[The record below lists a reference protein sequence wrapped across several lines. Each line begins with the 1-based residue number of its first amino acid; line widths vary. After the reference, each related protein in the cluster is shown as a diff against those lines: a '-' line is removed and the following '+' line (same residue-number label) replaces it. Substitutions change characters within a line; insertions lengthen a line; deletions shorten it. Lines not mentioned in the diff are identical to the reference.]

1 MSKFGAKAKR
11 RDTFMWIAAV
21 ALLIVTAAAVVLVV
35 YTQVSRDPPLDKTT
49 MCPAAGA
56 LGHIVLLVDKTDP
69 LNFTQRQA
77 FSVAMKELVETK
89 VPEGH
94 LLSIF
99 VLGEKFEHSAAPLI
113 ELCNPGS
120 DAGKSELSA
129 NLKRLRKQYED
140 RFVRPLEDAAK
151 ALVAE
156 EPAKASPIFEMLQ
169 LVGINGFRKHAVK
182 GPRRLII
189 VSDML
194 HNTPHYSMYASP
206 AEFELFESTDYAAR
220 TRAELRDV
228 SVELYY
234 LMTTPRLQTRRN
246 QLFWE
251 RYFKRA
257 GASLSEVRR
266 LEEG

>member
-1 MSKFGAKAKR
+1 MSRYGAKAKR
-11 RDTFMWIAAV
+11 RDAFMWVGGV
-21 ALLIVTAAAVVLVV
+21 ALLVVTAAAVALIV

-49 MCPAAGA
+49 MCPASGP
-56 LGHIVLLVDKTDP
+56 LGHVVLLVDKTDP

-77 FSVAMKELVETK
+77 FTVAMKELVETK

-99 VLGEKFEHSAAPLI
+99 VLGEKFEQSAVPLI

-120 DAGKSELSA
+120 DVGKSELSA
-129 NLKRLRKQYED
+129 NLKRFRKQYEE

-156 EPAKASPIFEMLQ
+156 EPAKVSPIFEMLQ

-182 GPRRLII
+182 GPKRLVL

-194 HNTPHYSMYASP
+194 HNTPQFSMYTGP
-206 AEFELFESTDYAAR
+206 AEFELFESTDYAER
-220 TRAELRDV
+220 TQAELRDV
-228 SVELYY
+228 SVELHY

-246 QLFWE
+246 QVFWE

-257 GASLSEVRR
+257 GARLSEVRR
-266 LEEG
+266 VEG

>member
-1 MSKFGAKAKR
+1 MSMQGAKAKR
-11 RDTFMWIAAV
+11 RNAFMWVAAV
-21 ALLIVTAAAVVLVV
+21 ALLAVTAVIVAWVV
-35 YTQVSRDPPLDKTT
+35 YTQVSRVPPLDNTT
-49 MCPAAGA
+49 MCPAAGP

-99 VLGEKFEHSAAPLI
+99 VLGEKFEQSAVPLI

-120 DAGKSELSA
+120 DLGKSELNA
-129 NLKRLRKQYED
+129 NLKRLRKQYEE
-140 RFVRPLEDAAK
+140 RFVRPLDEAAK
-151 ALVAE
+151 ALLAD

-169 LVGINGFRKHAVK
+169 LVGINGFRKHGVK
-182 GPRRLII
+182 GPKRLVL

-194 HNTPHYSMYASP
+194 HNTPQFSMYAGP
-206 AEFELFESTDYAAR
+206 ADFELYEATDYAKKTQAQ
-220 TRAELRDV
+220 LRDV
-228 SVELYY
+228 VVELQR

-246 QLFWE
+246 LSFWE
-251 RYFKRA
+251 RYFERA
-257 GASLSEVRR
+257 GARLIEVRPI
-266 LEEG
+266 EG

>member
-1 MSKFGAKAKR
+1 MSRYGAKAKR
-11 RDTFMWIAAV
+11 RDTVMWVAGV
-21 ALLIVTAAAVVLVV
+21 ALLIVTTVAVALVF
-35 YTQVSRDPPLDKTT
+35 YTQFSRDPPLNKAT
-49 MCPAAGA
+49 MCPATGP

-69 LNFTQRQA
+69 LNFTQRQD

-94 LLSIF
+94 LLSVF
-99 VLGEKFEHSAAPLI
+99 VLGERFEQSALPII

-129 NLKRLRKQYED
+129 NLKRLRKQYEE
-140 RFVRPLEDAAK
+140 RFVRPLEDTTK
-151 ALVAE
+151 ALIAD

-182 GPRRLII
+182 GPKRLVL

-194 HNTPHYSMYASP
+194 HNTPQFSMYAGP
-206 AEFELFESTDYAAR
+206 AEFELFESTDYAKR
-220 TRAELRDV
+220 TQAELREV
-228 SVELYY
+228 SVELHY

-246 QLFWE
+246 QVFWE
-251 RYFKRA
+251 RYFERA
-257 GASLSEVRR
+257 GARLTEVRR
-266 LEEG
+266 VGG

>member
-1 MSKFGAKAKR
+1 MSARGSRAKR
-11 RDTFMWIAAV
+11 RNTFIWIAAV
-21 ALLIVTAAAVVLVV
+21 GLLAATAVIVAWVIT
-35 YTQVSRDPPLDKTT
+35 TQVSRDPPLDQTT
-49 MCPAAGA
+49 MCPAAGP

-99 VLGEKFEHSAAPLI
+99 VLGEKFEQSAVPLI

-120 DAGKSELSA
+120 DVGKSELNA
-129 NLKRLRKQYED
+129 NLKRLRKKYEE
-140 RFVRPLEDAAK
+140 RFVRPLEDATK
-151 ALVAE
+151 ALLAE

-182 GPRRLII
+182 GPKRL
-189 VSDML
+189 VLFSDML
-194 HNTPHYSMYASP
+194 HNTTQFSMYAGP
-206 AEFELFESTDYAAR
+206 ADFDLYEATDYAKK
-220 TRAELRDV
+220 TRAELKDV
-228 SVELYY
+228 EVELHY

-246 QLFWE
+246 QVFWE
-251 RYFKRA
+251 RYFNRA
-257 GASLSEVRR
+257 GARLSDVRR
-266 LEEG
+266 VEG

>member
-1 MSKFGAKAKR
+1 MSRYGTKAKR
-11 RDTFMWIAAV
+11 SDTRWLVGGV
-21 ALLIVTAAAVVLVV
+21 ALLAVAAAVVSLVV
-35 YTQVSRDPPLDKTT
+35 YVIIVRDPPLDKTT
-49 MCPAAGA
+49 MCPAAGP

-89 VPEGH
+89 VPVGH

-99 VLGEKFEHSAAPLI
+99 VLGEKFEQSAVPLI

-120 DAGKSELSA
+120 DVGKSELSD
-129 NLKRLRKQYED
+129 NLKRLRRQYEE
-140 RFVRPLEDAAK
+140 RFVRPLEDATK

-169 LVGINGFRKHAVK
+169 LAGINGFRKHAVK
-182 GPRRLII
+182 GHKRLVL

-194 HNTPHYSMYASP
+194 HNTPQFSMYTGP
-206 AEFELFESTDYAAR
+206 VEFELFETTDYAKR
-220 TRAELRDV
+220 TQAELRDV
-228 SVELYY
+228 SVELHY

-246 QLFWE
+246 QVFWE
-251 RYFKRA
+251 RYFERA
-257 GASLSEVRR
+257 GARLSEVRR
-266 LEEG
+266 VEG

>member
-1 MSKFGAKAKR
+1 MSRYGAKAKR
-11 RDTFMWIAAV
+11 RDTLMWVAGV
-21 ALLIVTAAAVVLVV
+21 ALLIVTTAAVVLVV
-35 YTQVSRDPPLDKTT
+35 YTQVTRDPPLDKTT
-49 MCPAAGA
+49 MCPAAGP
-56 LGHIVLLVDKTDP
+56 LGHIVLLVDETDP

-99 VLGEKFEHSAAPLI
+99 VLGEKFEQSALPLI

-120 DAGKSELSA
+120 DVGKSELSA
-129 NLKRLRKQYED
+129 NLKRLRKQYEE
-140 RFVRPLEDAAK
+140 RFVRPLEDAGK

-156 EPAKASPIFEMLQ
+156 QPAKASPIFEMLQ

-182 GPRRLII
+182 GPKRLVL

-194 HNTPHYSMYASP
+194 HNTPQFSMYIGTMT
-206 AEFELFESTDYAAR
+206 FEHFESTDYARR
-220 TRAELRDV
+220 TQAELRDV
-228 SVELYY
+228 SVELHY

-246 QLFWE
+246 QVFWE
-251 RYFKRA
+251 RYFERA
-257 GASLSEVRR
+257 GARLSDVRR
-266 LEEG
+266 VEG

>member
-1 MSKFGAKAKR
+1 MSRYGARAKR
-11 RDTFMWIAAV
+11 QDKFIWFAGII
-21 ALLIVTAAAVVLVV
+21 LLILTAATVVFVF

-49 MCPAAGA
+49 MCPASGP
-56 LGHIVLLVDKTDP
+56 LGHIVLLVDRTDP

-99 VLGEKFEHSAAPLI
+99 LLGENFEQSALPVL
-113 ELCNPGS
+113 ELCNPGT
-120 DAGKSELSA
+120 DVGKSEFTD
-129 NLKRLRKQYED
+129 NLKRLRRQYED
-140 RFVRPLEDAAK
+140 RFVRPLEDAAT

-169 LVGINGFRKHAVK
+169 LVGVNGFRKHAVN
-182 GPRRLII
+182 GPKRLVL

-194 HNTPHYSMYASP
+194 HNTGQFSMYTSL
-206 AEFELFESTDYAAR
+206 AEFEHFEATDYAKR
-220 TRAELRDV
+220 TQAELRDV
-228 SVELYY
+228 SVELHY

-246 QLFWE
+246 QVFWE
-251 RYFKRA
+251 RYFERA
-257 GASLSEVRR
+257 GARLVEVRR
-266 LEEG
+266 VEG

>member
-1 MSKFGAKAKR
+1 MSRYGAKAKR
-11 RDTFMWIAAV
+11 RDTFMWIAGV
-21 ALLIVTAAAVVLVV
+21 ALLIVTVAVVALVV

-49 MCPAAGA
+49 MCPAAGP

-77 FSVAMKELVETK
+77 FSVAMKELVGTE

-99 VLGEKFEHSAAPLI
+99 VLGEKFEQSAAPLI

-120 DAGKSELSA
+120 DTGKSELRA
-129 NLKRLRKQYED
+129 NLKRLRKQYEE

-182 GPRRLII
+182 GPKRLVL

-194 HNTPHYSMYASP
+194 HNTSQYSMYTGP
-206 AEFELFESTDYAAR
+206 VEFELFESTDYAKR
-220 TRAELRDV
+220 TQSDLKGV
-228 SVELYY
+228 SVELHY
-234 LMTTPRLQTRRN
+234 LITTPRLQTRRN
-246 QLFWE
+246 QVFWE
-251 RYFKRA
+251 RYFERA
-257 GASLSEVRR
+257 GARLGEVRR
-266 LEEG
+266 IEG

>member
-1 MSKFGAKAKR
+1 MSRYGAKAKR
-11 RDTFMWIAAV
+11 RDTMMWVAGV
-21 ALLIVTAAAVVLVV
+21 ALLIVTAAVVAWVV
-35 YTQVSRDPPLDKTT
+35 YTQVSRDPPLDKVT
-49 MCPAAGA
+49 MCPASGP

-77 FSVAMKELVETK
+77 FSLAMKELVETK

-94 LLSIF
+94 LLSVF
-99 VLGEKFEHSAAPLI
+99 VLGERFEQSALPII

-120 DAGKSELSA
+120 DVGKSELSA
-129 NLKRLRKQYED
+129 NLKRLRRQYEE

-182 GPRRLII
+182 GPKRLVL

-194 HNTPHYSMYASP
+194 HNTPQFSMYAGP
-206 AEFELFESTDYAAR
+206 AEFELFESTDYAKR
-220 TRAELRDV
+220 TQSELRDV
-228 SVELYY
+228 SVELHY

-246 QLFWE
+246 QVFWE
-251 RYFKRA
+251 RYFERA
-257 GASLSEVRR
+257 GARLSEVRR
-266 LEEG
+266 VEG

>member
-1 MSKFGAKAKR
+1 MSRYGAKARR
-11 RDTFMWIAAV
+11 RDTFLWVAGV
-21 ALLIVTAAAVVLVV
+21 ALLIVTAVAVALVV

-49 MCPAAGA
+49 MCPAAGP

-99 VLGEKFEHSAAPLI
+99 VLGEKFEQSALPLI
-113 ELCNPGS
+113 ELCSPGS
-120 DAGKSELSA
+120 DVGKSELSA
-129 NLKRLRKQYED
+129 NLKRLRRQYEE

-151 ALVAE
+151 ELVAE

-182 GPRRLII
+182 GSKRLVL

-194 HNTPHYSMYASP
+194 HNTTQFSMYAGP
-206 AEFELFESTDYAAR
+206 VDFANYAAMDYAKR
-220 TRAELRDV
+220 TTADLSDV
-228 SVELYY
+228 DVELHY
-234 LMTTPRLQTRRN
+234 LVTTPRLQTRSLW
-246 QLFWE
+246 LFWE
-251 RYFKRA
+251 RYFDRA
-257 GASLSEVRR
+257 GARLSGVRKV
-266 LEEG
+266 EG

>member
-1 MSKFGAKAKR
+1 MSRYGAKAKR
-11 RDTFMWIAAV
+11 RDTFMWVAGIA
-21 ALLIVTAAAVVLVV
+21 LIIVTALIVIWVG
-35 YTQVSRDPPLDKTT
+35 YTQVTRDPPLDKTT
-49 MCPAAGA
+49 MCPASGP

-77 FSVAMKELVETK
+77 FSVTMEELVATK

-99 VLGEKFEHSAAPLI
+99 VLGEKFEQSALPLI

-120 DAGKSELSA
+120 DVGKSELNA
-129 NLKRLRKQYED
+129 NLKRLRQQYEE
-140 RFVRPLEDAAK
+140 RFVGPLEDATK
-151 ALVAE
+151 SLVAE
-156 EPAKASPIFEMLQ
+156 APAKASPIFEMLQ

-182 GPRRLII
+182 GPKRLVL

-194 HNTPHYSMYASP
+194 HNTPQFSMYSGP
-206 AEFELFESTDYAAR
+206 VEFDPFESTDYAKR
-220 TRAELRDV
+220 TQAELRDV

-246 QLFWE
+246 QVFWE
-251 RYFKRA
+251 RYFERA
-257 GASLSEVRR
+257 GARLSEVRR
-266 LEEG
+266 VEG

>member
-1 MSKFGAKAKR
+1 MSRYGTKAKR
-11 RDTFMWIAAV
+11 SEARWVVAGV
-21 ALLIVTAAAVVLVV
+21 ALLAVAVAVVSLVV
-35 YTQVSRDPPLDKTT
+35 YVVVSRDPPVDKTT
-49 MCPAAGA
+49 MCPAAGP

-99 VLGEKFEHSAAPLI
+99 VLGEKFEQSAVPLI

-120 DAGKSELSA
+120 DLGKSELSE

-140 RFVRPLEDAAK
+140 RFVRPLEEAAK
-151 ALVAE
+151 ALVSE

-169 LVGINGFRKHAVK
+169 LVGINGFRRHAVN
-182 GPRRLII
+182 GPKRLVL

-194 HNTPHYSMYASP
+194 HNTPQFSMYTGP
-206 AEFELFESTDYAAR
+206 VDFESFESTDYAKR
-220 TRAELRDV
+220 TQAELRDV
-228 SVELYY
+228 SVELHY

-246 QLFWE
+246 QVFWE
-251 RYFKRA
+251 RYLERA
-257 GASLSEVRR
+257 GARLSEVRR
-266 LEEG
+266 VEG